1 MQCTTAVFSAHYA
14 VGFHLW
20 SNTPSNFS
28 RLKLPFEPRTVLF
41 QQTITYAT
49 DVLFA
54 ENQLIRN
61 VRGEGCTLVGFSP
74 NPHSVKELAKPECG
88 AS

>member
-1 MQCTTAVFSAHYA
+1 MQCATAVFSAYYV

-20 SNTPSNFS
+20 STTPANFS

-49 DVLFA
+49 DVLSA
-54 ENQLIRN
+54 ENAS
-61 VRGEGCTLVGFSP
+61 ED
-74 NPHSVKELAKPECG
+74 VKNTDDTENKDTSEL
-88 AS
+88 S